1 MSPTQPMEARSSIL
15 RYRPYTDRTKMNPQI
30 EGVVFVIDDDASI
43 RRALA
48 RLLRSVGYPF
58 ECFPSASA
66 FLARPPAAVPA
77 CVVLDYR
84 MPGLNGL
91 ELQDALIAAGR
102 NESIIFITGH
112 GDIPTCANAM
122 KAGAIDFLPKPFRDV
137 DLLNAIARSLRVA
150 QRLMHQHT
158 ERTRI
163 QALLDDLT
171 PREREVLELVV
182 LGKLNKQ
189 IAAKLGASEKTIKVH
204 RGRVM
209 QKMQVFS
216 VAELVR
222 LTELVAPVGPAKAE
236 NLGVFSEL
244 PRDATKV

>member
-1 MSPTQPMEARSSIL
+1 
-15 RYRPYTDRTKMNPQI
+15 MNPQT
-30 EGVVFVIDDDASI
+30 EGMVFVIDDDASI

-48 RLLRSVGYPF
+48 RLLRSVGYSH

-91 ELQDALIAAGR
+91 ELQNALIATGR
-102 NESIIFITGH
+102 DESIIFITGH

-122 KAGAIDFLPKPFRDV
+122 KAGAIDFLPKPFRDE
-137 DLLNAIARSLRVA
+137 DLLNAIARSLRLA
-150 QRLMHQHT
+150 ERILRQRA
-158 ERTRI
+158 ERSRI
-163 QALLDDLT
+163 QALVDNLT

-236 NLGVFSEL
+236 NVGIFSEV
-244 PRDATKV
+244 PHRDATKV

>member
-236 NLGVFSEL
+236 NLGIFSEL

>member
-1 MSPTQPMEARSSIL
+1 
-15 RYRPYTDRTKMNPQI
+15 MNPQRD
-30 EGVVFVIDDDASI
+30 GMVFVIDDDVSI

-48 RLLRSVGYPF
+48 RLLRSVGYCH
-58 ECFPSASA
+58 ECFSSASA
-66 FLARPPAAVPA
+66 FLDRPPAAVPS

-84 MPGLNGL
+84 MPGLDGL
-91 ELQDALIAAGR
+91 ELQNALIAAGR
-102 NESIIFITGH
+102 DESIIFITGH

-137 DLLNAIARSLRVA
+137 DLLNAIARSLRLA
-150 QRLMHQHT
+150 QRLMHQHA

-163 QALLDDLT
+163 QALVGDLT

-182 LGKLNKQ
+182 LGRLNKQ

-222 LTELVAPVGPAKAE
+222 LTELVGPAKAE
-236 NLGVFSEL
+236 NLGIVSEL
-244 PRDATKV
+244 PGHATKV

>member
-1 MSPTQPMEARSSIL
+1 M
-15 RYRPYTDRTKMNPQI
+15 DPQI
-30 EGVVFVIDDDASI
+30 EGMVFVIDDDASV
-43 RRALA
+43 RRALS

-58 ECFPSASA
+58 ECFPSARA
-66 FLARPPAAVPA
+66 FLARPPGPIPS

-91 ELQDALIAAGR
+91 ELQNALIAAGR
-102 NESIIFITGH
+102 DESIIFITGH

-122 KAGAIDFLPKPFRDV
+122 KAGAMDFLPKPFRDE
-137 DLLNAIARSLRVA
+137 DLLNAIARSLRAA
-150 QRLMHQHT
+150 QRLLHEHA
-158 ERTRI
+158 EKTRI
-163 QALLDDLT
+163 QALVDHLT
-171 PREREVLELVV
+171 PREREVLELVI

-189 IAAKLGASEKTIKVH
+189 IAAQLGASEKTIKVH

-222 LTELVAPVGPAKAE
+222 LTELVAP
-236 NLGVFSEL
+236 
-244 PRDATKV
+244 

>member
-1 MSPTQPMEARSSIL
+1 
-15 RYRPYTDRTKMNPQI
+15 MNPQHA
-30 EGVVFVIDDDASI
+30 GMVFVIDDDASV

-48 RLLRSVGYPF
+48 RLLRSVGYSY
-58 ECFPSASA
+58 ECFPAASA
-66 FLARPPAAVPA
+66 FLARATAPVPS

-91 ELQDALIAAGR
+91 ELQNALIAAGR
-102 NESIIFITGH
+102 NESIIFITGY

-122 KAGAIDFLPKPFRDV
+122 KAGAIDFLPKPFRHE
-137 DLLNAIARSLRVA
+137 DLLNAIARSLRLA
-150 QRLMHQHT
+150 QRLRRLHA

-163 QALLDDLT
+163 QALVDHLT
-171 PREREVLELVV
+171 PREREVLELVI

-209 QKMQVFS
+209 QKMQVCS

-222 LTELVAPVGPAKAE
+222 LTE
-236 NLGVFSEL
+236 NLGILSEL
-244 PRDATKV
+244 PGDATKV

>member
-1 MSPTQPMEARSSIL
+1 
-15 RYRPYTDRTKMNPQI
+15 MNPQS
-30 EGVVFVIDDDASI
+30 EGMVFVIDDDASV

-48 RLLRSVGYPF
+48 RLLRSVGYTF
-58 ECFPSASA
+58 ECFPSAGA
-66 FLARPPAAVPA
+66 FLDRPPVAIPS
-77 CVVLDYR
+77 CVVLDFR
-84 MPGLNGL
+84 MPQLNGL
-91 ELQDALIAAGR
+91 ELQNALIAAGR
-102 NESIIFITGH
+102 DESIIFITGH
-112 GDIPTCANAM
+112 GDIPTCASAM
-122 KAGAIDFLPKPFRDV
+122 KAGAIDFLAKPFRDE

-150 QRLMHQHT
+150 QRLLGEHA

-163 QALLDDLT
+163 QSLVNHLT

-189 IAAKLGASEKTIKVH
+189 IAAQLGASEKTIKVH

-222 LTELVAPVGPAKAE
+222 LTELVAP
-236 NLGVFSEL
+236 
-244 PRDATKV
+244 

>member
-1 MSPTQPMEARSSIL
+1 
-15 RYRPYTDRTKMNPQI
+15 MNPQRD
-30 EGVVFVIDDDASI
+30 GMVFVIDDDASI

-48 RLLRSVGYPF
+48 RLLRSVEYHY
-58 ECFPSASA
+58 ECFSSASA
-66 FLARPPAAVPA
+66 FLDRPPAAVPS

-91 ELQDALIAAGR
+91 ELQNALVAAGR
-102 NESIIFITGH
+102 DESIIFITGH

-122 KAGAIDFLPKPFRDV
+122 KAGAIDFLPKPFRDE
-137 DLLNAIARSLRVA
+137 DLLNAIARSLRLA
-150 QRLMHQHT
+150 QRLVRQHA

-163 QALLDDLT
+163 QALVDGLT

-182 LGKLNKQ
+182 LGRLNKQ

-222 LTELVAPVGPAKAE
+222 LTELVAPVVPRPRDKAE
-236 NLGVFSEL
+236 NLGILSEL
-244 PRDATKV
+244 PGDATKV

>member
-1 MSPTQPMEARSSIL
+1 MPPMQAAEVRSFISHCLLYI
-15 RYRPYTDRTKMNPQI
+15 DQTKMNPQI
-30 EGVVFVIDDDASI
+30 EGTVFVIDDDASV

-58 ECFPSASA
+58 ECFPSALA
-66 FLARPPAAVPA
+66 FLARLPAAVPS

-91 ELQDALIAAGR
+91 ELQNALVNAGR

-112 GDIPTCANAM
+112 GDIPTCAHAM
-122 KAGAIDFLPKPFRDV
+122 KAGAIDFLPKPFRDD
-137 DLLNAIARSLRVA
+137 DLLNAIARSLRAA
-150 QRLMHQHT
+150 QRLMRQHA

-163 QALLDDLT
+163 QALVDGLT

-222 LTELVAPVGPAKAE
+222 LTE
-236 NLGVFSEL
+236 NLGMITEL
-244 PRDATKV
+244 PWDETKVQ

>member
-1 MSPTQPMEARSSIL
+1 
-15 RYRPYTDRTKMNPQI
+15 MNPQPD
-30 EGVVFVIDDDASI
+30 GMVFVIDDDASI

-48 RLLRSVGYPF
+48 RLLRSVGYSY

-66 FLARPPAAVPA
+66 FLDRPPAAVPS

-91 ELQDALIAAGR
+91 ELQNALIAAGR
-102 NESIIFITGH
+102 DESIIFITGH

-122 KAGAIDFLPKPFRDV
+122 KAGAIDFLPKPFRDE
-137 DLLNAIARSLRVA
+137 DLLNAIARSLRLA
-150 QRLMHQHT
+150 ERLLREHA

-163 QALLDDLT
+163 QALVDHLT

-204 RGRVM
+204 RGRMM

-236 NLGVFSEL
+236 LVAPAGPAKAENVGILSE
-244 PRDATKV
+244 PPGDATKV

>member
-1 MSPTQPMEARSSIL
+1 MSPQNESM
-15 RYRPYTDRTKMNPQI
+15 
-30 EGVVFVIDDDASI
+30 VFVIDDDASV

-48 RLLRSVGYPF
+48 RLLRSVGYPY
-58 ECFPSASA
+58 ECFPSAHA
-66 FLARPPAAVPA
+66 FLARPPVAVPS
-77 CVVLDYR
+77 CVVLDFR
-84 MPGLNGL
+84 MPGLDGL
-91 ELQDALIAAGR
+91 ELQNALIAAGR
-102 NESIIFITGH
+102 DESLVFITGH

-122 KAGAIDFLPKPFRDV
+122 KAGAIDFLSKPFRDE

-150 QRLMHQHT
+150 QRLLAEHA

-163 QALLDDLT
+163 QALVDHLT
-171 PREREVLELVV
+171 PREHEVLKLVV

-189 IAAKLGASEKTIKVH
+189 IAAELGASEKTIKVH

-222 LTELVAPVGPAKAE
+222 LTESVGI
-236 NLGVFSEL
+236 LSESSK
-244 PRDATKV
+244 DWTKV

>member
-1 MSPTQPMEARSSIL
+1 
-15 RYRPYTDRTKMNPQI
+15 MNQQT
-30 EGVVFVIDDDASI
+30 EGMVFVIDDDASV
-43 RRALA
+43 RRALT

-58 ECFPSASA
+58 ECFPSALA
-66 FLARPPAAVPA
+66 FLARLPAAVPS

-91 ELQDALIAAGR
+91 ELQNALIAAGR
-102 NESIIFITGH
+102 DESIIFITGH

-137 DLLNAIARSLRVA
+137 DLLNAIERSLRLA
-150 QRLMHQHT
+150 QRIMRQRA

-163 QALLDDLT
+163 LTLVEDLT
-171 PREREVLELVV
+171 PREREVMELVV
-182 LGKLNKQ
+182 LGRLNKQ
-189 IAAKLGASEKTIKVH
+189 IAAELGASEKTIKVH

-222 LTELVAPVGPAKAE
+222 LTELVALVGPAE
-236 NLGVFSEL
+236 GTPGYSLGTIWGC
-244 PRDATKV
+244 D

>member
-1 MSPTQPMEARSSIL
+1 MLPMQSMEARSSIL
-15 RYRPYTDRTKMNPQI
+15 HCPPYTDQTKMDPQSD
-30 EGVVFVIDDDASI
+30 GMVFVIDDDASI
-43 RRALA
+43 RKALS
-48 RLLRSVGYPF
+48 RLMRSVGYSY

-66 FLARPPAAVPA
+66 FLARAKASTPS

-91 ELQDALIAAGR
+91 ELQNALIAAGR

-112 GDIPTCANAM
+112 GDVPTCANAM
-122 KAGAIDFLPKPFRDV
+122 KAGAIDFLPKPFRDE

-150 QRLMHQHT
+150 QRLLREHA

-163 QALLDDLT
+163 QALVDHLT

-222 LTELVAPVGPAKAE
+222 LTELVRARRPCEGGKFGNVRGTAK
-236 NLGVFSEL
+236 GC
-244 PRDATKV
+244 D

>member
-1 MSPTQPMEARSSIL
+1 MAPMQSTEAQSSISRCL
-15 RYRPYTDRTKMNPQI
+15 LYTDQTKMNPQT
-30 EGVVFVIDDDASI
+30 EGMVFVIDDDASV

-48 RLLRSVGYPF
+48 RLLRSVGYSY

-66 FLARPPAAVPA
+66 FLARLPAAVPS

-91 ELQDALIAAGR
+91 ELQNALIAAGR
-102 NESIIFITGH
+102 DESIIFVTGH

-122 KAGAIDFLPKPFRDV
+122 KAGAIDFLPKPFRDK
-137 DLLNAIARSLRVA
+137 DLLNAVARSLRVA
-150 QRLMHQHT
+150 QRLLREHA

-163 QALLDDLT
+163 QALVDNLT

-182 LGKLNKQ
+182 VGRLNKQ
-189 IAAKLGASEKTIKVH
+189 IAVELGASEKTIKVH

-222 LTELVAPVGPAKAE
+222 LTGLVAPVGPAEAE
-236 NLGVFSEL
+236 NVGHSLGTTWGC
-244 PRDATKV
+244 D

>member
-1 MSPTQPMEARSSIL
+1 MPPMQPMEARSFIS
-15 RYRPYTDRTKMNPQI
+15 RCRPYTDQSKMNLQS
-30 EGVVFVIDDDASI
+30 EAMVFVIDDDASL

-58 ECFPSASA
+58 ECFPSARA
-66 FLARPPAAVPA
+66 FLDRSPVAVPS

-84 MPGLNGL
+84 MPGVNGL
-91 ELQDALIAAGR
+91 ELQSALIAAGR
-102 NESIIFITGH
+102 HESLIFVTGY
-112 GDIPTCANAM
+112 GDIPICANAM
-122 KAGAIDFLPKPFRDV
+122 KAGAIDFLPKPFRDE
-137 DLLNAIARSLRVA
+137 DLLNAIAHSLRVA
-150 QRLMHQHT
+150 QRLLHEHA

-163 QALLDDLT
+163 QELVDHLT

-189 IAAKLGASEKTIKVH
+189 IAAELGASEKTIKVH

-222 LTELVAPVGPAKAE
+222 LTELVAP
-236 NLGVFSEL
+236 
-244 PRDATKV
+244 